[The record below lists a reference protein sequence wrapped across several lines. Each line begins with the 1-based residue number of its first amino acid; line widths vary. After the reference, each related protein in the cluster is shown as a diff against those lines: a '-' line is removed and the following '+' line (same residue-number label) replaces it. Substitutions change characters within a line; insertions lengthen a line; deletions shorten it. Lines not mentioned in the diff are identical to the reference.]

1 MMMVEMVRMAM
12 MVMMMIDADGS
23 PLPHLGQQV
32 CHEGGAQGQE
42 QAVAGHP
49 APTLANKDQVF
60 VQLATDQGGDPLLV
74 LGA

>member
-1 MMMVEMVRMAM
+1 MMMVKMVRMATM
-12 MVMMMIDADGS
+12 AMMMMDDGG

-60 VQLATDQGGDPLLV
+60 VQLAIDQRGDPLLV

>member
-1 MMMVEMVRMAM
+1 MIWVMMVKIARMAM
-12 MVMMMIDADGS
+12 MMMDDGGL
-23 PLPHLGQQV
+23 LPHLGQQV
-32 CHEGGAQGQE
+32 CHQGGAQGQE

-60 VQLATDQGGDPLLV
+60 VQLASDQRGDPLLV

>member
-1 MMMVEMVRMAM
+1 MMMM
-12 MVMMMIDADGS
+12 DDGG
-23 PLPHLGQQV
+23 PLPHLRQQV

-42 QAVAGHP
+42 QTVAGHP

-60 VQLATDQGGDPLLV
+60 VQLAIDQGGDPLLV